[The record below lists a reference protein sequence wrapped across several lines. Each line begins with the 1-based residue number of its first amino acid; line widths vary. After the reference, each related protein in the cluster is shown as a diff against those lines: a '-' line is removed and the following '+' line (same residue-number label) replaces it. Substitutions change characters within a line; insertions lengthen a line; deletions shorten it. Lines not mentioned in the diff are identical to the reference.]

1 MIRRSMIVLASIMA
15 VSTAAHANSSSF
27 EDVMVNLHNKERS
40 EVGSAPLKWDNDL
53 ARSAAVY
60 ARTLAKYDRF
70 EHDPSNRWEGE
81 NLWMGTRSYYSFT
94 QMVNMWSQEKLLLP
108 RLRRWYDDTAAVG
121 HYTQMVWKDTTRVG
135 CAIASNREW
144 DYLVCRYGP
153 QGNYTGK
160 SPYTSGGMSMP

>member
-1 MIRRSMIVLASIMA
+1 
-15 VSTAAHANSSSF
+15 
-27 EDVMVNLHNKERS
+27 
-40 EVGSAPLKWDNDL
+40 
-53 ARSAAVY
+53 
-60 ARTLAKYDRF
+60 
-70 EHDPSNRWEGE
+70 
-81 NLWMGTRSYYSFT
+81 
-94 QMVNMWSQEKLLLP
+94 
-108 RLRRWYDDTAAVG
+108 RWYDDTAAVG